1 MDSPLDR
8 TPQAATDIEDL
19 AEYVRRKAGLA
30 LALRFTRN
38 AEAAIALLTTNPRI
52 GQVLELPDAELPE
65 MRRWQIDGFDD
76 HLIIY
81 RETERGIEIVRVLHG
96 ARDIV
101 AILVKP
107 S

>member
-1 MDSPLDR
+1 M
-8 TPQAATDIEDL
+8 
-19 AEYVRRKAGLA
+19 
-30 LALRFTRN
+30 
-38 AEAAIALLTTNPRI
+38 
-52 GQVLELPDAELPE
+52 LELPDAELPE
-65 MRRWQIDGFDD
+65 MRRWHIDGFDD